1 MSPDSILS
9 VVKWVGAGV
18 AAIAILV
25 ISVINLVVNKKRKGE
40 EVKPVEVIDAI
51 ASPISNIIQ
60 DFLPTYMSEAETVK
74 VDGAIK
80 KILVLAKV
88 ALKCNEIG
96 VDYQANSNTF
106 SDAIEKLIA
115 LSKSVN
121 NKGE

>member
-96 VDYQANSNTF
+96 VDYQSNSNTF